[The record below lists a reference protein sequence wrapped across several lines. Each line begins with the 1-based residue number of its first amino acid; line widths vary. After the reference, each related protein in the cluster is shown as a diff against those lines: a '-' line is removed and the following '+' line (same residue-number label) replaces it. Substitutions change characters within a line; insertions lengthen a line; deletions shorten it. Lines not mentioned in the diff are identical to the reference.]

1 MSTLP
6 LRAPNVPALPATGLA
21 RAVAALLLV
30 IDVFAEAQAQARVA
44 HKQYPF
50 ADW

>member
-6 LRAPNVPALPATGLA
+6 LRAPNVPAMPVTGFA
-21 RAVAALLLV
+21 RAVAALNML
-30 IDVFAEAQAQARVA
+30 IDVFVEAQDQARAA
-44 HKQYPF
+44 HKSHPF